1 MDTCYY
7 ITNLRESL
15 FQTLINTVC
24 GPPDGDSV
32 EGRGVRGKLV
42 AAPQQELVQG
52 PGAAVL
58 QLLQD
63 GGQLH
68 HRITLL
74 LCSRYNINIWNMY

>member
-1 MDTCYY
+1 M
-7 ITNLRESL
+7 
-15 FQTLINTVC
+15 C
-24 GPPDGDSV
+24 GSPDGDSV

-74 LCSRYNINIWNMY
+74 LCSRYNINIWNKYVLIESSLATL